1 MHVRQTRTSA
11 SAFSTQATPSA
22 TQGPNAS
29 QSGPGSSV
37 VSTITSDRES
47 DEQLKTQFLRRVAHD
62 IASPTG
68 VTLTVL
74 EELATADRPRPE
86 LVAMARRSLKRLVRL
101 SDHLALVAELEAGVI
116 EPETDALDLRA
127 LVKQSLDE
135 ALAIDGRKD
144 VSARLHAPE
153 IPVHL
158 TADSRLL
165 SVVLREVIGNA
176 LKLATSAVAVTVG
189 ITDGSLTVRVED
201 DGPGFSEDAKGLLGR
216 RFVRRSSQRGLGLS
230 LSMGIEVVHAHGGE
244 ITFGESSLPPGR
256 QGKIGAAVTIH
267 LPEGGIDP
275 RAVDG

>member
-11 SAFSTQATPSA
+11 SAFSTQSTPGSA
-22 TQGPNAS
+22 PL
-29 QSGPGSSV
+29 SGPGSAV
-37 VSTITSDRES
+37 VSTVTSEREA

-116 EPETDALDLRA
+116 EPERDALDLRA

-144 VSARLHAPE
+144 VTARLQAPDA
-153 IPVHL
+153 PVHL

-176 LKLATSAVAVTVG
+176 LKLATSSVAVSVAL
-189 ITDGSLTVRVED
+189 DGAMPKVLVED
-201 DGPGFSEDAKGLLGR
+201 DGPGFSDDAKALLGR

-230 LSMGIEVVHAHGGE
+230 LSMGIEVVRAHGGE
-244 ITFGESSLPPGR
+244 IVFGESSLPAGR
-256 QGKIGAAVTIH
+256 QGKIGASVTIR
-267 LPEGGIDP
+267 LPEGGLGQGD
-275 RAVDG
+275 